1 MVDVPRSPGI
11 FMSKAS
17 PIVGTLAM
25 NSVKCPRCLRIWYSE
40 DDAEG
45 SDRLCSGCLSDL
57 RAAGRDPDRQYGI
70 GYLRKKKERV
80 GLNYFLIYVL
90 VLCGIDLILIGLTM
104 IFPYPFGPVLLVY
117 GLVLFGLGSTAFR
130 WMTWGSWWIWSWQY
144 HEIDWDSAKWPAMAA
159 AAGLVCLVASGRLF
173 I

>member
-1 MVDVPRSPGI
+1 
-11 FMSKAS
+11 
-17 PIVGTLAM
+17 
-25 NSVKCPRCLRIWYSE
+25 
-40 DDAEG
+40 
-45 SDRLCSGCLSDL
+45 L

-104 IFPYPFGPVLLVY
+104 IFPNPFGPVLLVY
-117 GLVLFGLGSTAFR
+117 GLVLFVLGSTAFR
-130 WMTWGSWWIWSWQY
+130 WMTWGAWWMWSWQY
-144 HEIDWDSAKWPAMAA
+144 QEIDWDSAKWPAIAA
-159 AAGLVCLVASGRLF
+159 AAGLVCIVASGRLF